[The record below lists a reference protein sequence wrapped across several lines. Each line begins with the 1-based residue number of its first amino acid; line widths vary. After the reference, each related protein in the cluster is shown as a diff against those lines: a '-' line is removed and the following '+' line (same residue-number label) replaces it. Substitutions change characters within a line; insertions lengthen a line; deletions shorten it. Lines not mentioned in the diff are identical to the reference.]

1 MARGWE
7 ARADAGE
14 HYSLAFDRPDSWSLK
29 YNLVWDLF
37 FGSGLF
43 SEDVF
48 RKESDYYM
56 RRINRYGVP
65 LDCRRE
71 YTKSDW
77 TLWCAAMAP
86 ERAQSERLMAC
97 VADFV
102 RETPDRVPFSDW
114 YDTVSGHY
122 CHFKARSVQGGL
134 FMPILIEE
142 RRKS

>member
-7 ARADAGE
+7 ARADAGD

-56 RRINRYGVP
+56 RRINPLRCPAGLPEGVYQER
-65 LDCRRE
+65 LDPVVR
-71 YTKSDW
+71 SDG
-77 TLWCAAMAP
+77 AG
-86 ERAQSERLMAC
+86 ESQSERLMAC